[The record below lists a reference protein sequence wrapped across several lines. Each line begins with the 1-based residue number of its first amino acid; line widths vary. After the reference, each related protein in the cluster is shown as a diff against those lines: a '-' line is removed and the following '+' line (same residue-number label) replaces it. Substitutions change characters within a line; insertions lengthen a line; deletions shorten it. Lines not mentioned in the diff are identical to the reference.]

1 MCMWS
6 IARHVKPSCTAW
18 PWKHQVWFSWVVM
31 CSTPSVYYCLSGV
44 VLPITFCILILFV
57 HKVIMCMDGLQ
68 TSFWPADRCAWGG
81 KIYEVSKFCLYKEIR
96 LQECAESGLKFTRLV
111 WSQEF
116 LFCTFALTPIG
127 QHPNPSDIHHY
138 SHVFRSLSLL
148 TQLADHRFFFEQMW
162 LGSFVVFFR
171 LFNTIV
177 QVRMIP
183 ALRSCIS

>member
-1 MCMWS
+1 MDC
-6 IARHVKPSCTAW
+6 R
-18 PWKHQVWFSWVVM
+18 QVFDQQIDVLEEERSMRFQSFVFTRKYVFR
-31 CSTPSVYYCLSGV
+31 SVQSQ
-44 VLPITFCILILFV
+44 VL
-57 HKVIMCMDGLQ
+57 
-68 TSFWPADRCAWGG
+68 R
-81 KIYEVSKFCLYKEIR
+81 
-96 LQECAESGLKFTRLV
+96 AESGLKFTRLV